1 MASLAVRRS
10 GKKACCLSLR
20 ATSVRRAGLT
30 GRLPFEEVVLDAAE
44 RHLRR
49 KLVTLRDGSEIH
61 VDLEKPIHL
70 HHGDCLQLEDG
81 RLIEVIAAQED
92 LTEIT
97 ARDAAHLLQLA
108 WHIGNR
114 HLPAQIEPTRILIRR
129 DPVIAHML
137 QHQGAKTSDVCE
149 TFSPEH
155 GAYHGHDH
163 AH

>member
-1 MASLAVRRS
+1 MATLAIRQSRTKVW
-10 GKKACCLSLR
+10 CLSIR

-30 GRLPFEEVVLDAAE
+30 GNLPFDRVVLDAAE

-49 KLVTLRDGSEIH
+49 KLITLADGTEIH

-129 DPVIAHML
+129 DPVIADML

-149 TFSPEH
+149 TFTPEH